1 MNIECHKDATV
12 FEKLENEWNELLS
25 RSLTNTPFQRA
36 EFQCIWWKHLG
47 RGELCLLTMRDE
59 NKKLIAIAPLFV
71 DDGEILRWVGGEEI
85 ADYLDVIAPA
95 DQMDA
100 AIRAMWG
107 FLKSAASPKW
117 SQAILSNIPEW
128 TPTPNI
134 LKSLAVESGMKA
146 EVTQIDVCPIVSLPD
161 SFEAYLQQ
169 IDKKQRHEINRKL
182 RRAEGGEDKVTWY
195 IVDSSRDIDSE
206 TESFMTLMASAAEDK
221 AKFLTPKVR
230 DTFKDLFATMQHL
243 GLLQLAFLEING
255 KKASAYAQFDYANR
269 IWVYN
274 SGFDVNSASTL
285 SPGWVLLA
293 KLIDQAIQN
302 KRTVYDFMQGS
313 EIYKYRFG
321 GKDTGVFR
329 VTLVRS

>member
-1 MNIECHKDATV
+1 MEIECYNDPAV
-12 FEKLENEWNELLS
+12 FEKLESEWNKLLS

-36 EFQCIWWKHLG
+36 EFQRVWWKHLG
-47 RGELCLLTMRDE
+47 HGELCVLTMRDE
-59 NKKLIAIAPLFV
+59 SKKLIAIAPLFV
-71 DDGEILRWVGGEEI
+71 DEGKVLRWVGGEEI

-95 DQMDA
+95 EQMDA
-100 AIRAMWG
+100 AIRAMWS
-107 FLKSAASPKW
+107 FLKSAASPQW

-128 TPTPNI
+128 TPTPNT
-134 LKSLAVESGMKA
+134 LKSLAIESGMKA
-146 EVTQIDVCPIVSLPD
+146 EVTQIDVCPVVNLPE
-161 SFEAYLQQ
+161 SFEAYLAQ

-195 IVDSSRDIDSE
+195 IVDSSRDIGSE

-221 AKFLTPKVR
+221 ANFLTPKMR
-230 DTFKDLFATMQHL
+230 DTFKDLFSTMQYL

-274 SGFDVNSASTL
+274 SGFDVDSASTL

-293 KLIDQAIQN
+293 KLIDHAIQN
-302 KRTVYDFMQGS
+302 NRAVYDFMQGS

-321 GKDTGVFR
+321 GKDTAVWR
-329 VTLVRS
+329 IVIS

>member
-1 MNIECHKDATV
+1 
-12 FEKLENEWNELLS
+12 
-25 RSLTNTPFQRA
+25 
-36 EFQCIWWKHLG
+36 
-47 RGELCLLTMRDE
+47 
-59 NKKLIAIAPLFV
+59 
-71 DDGEILRWVGGEEI
+71 
-85 ADYLDVIAPA
+85 
-95 DQMDA
+95 
-100 AIRAMWG
+100 
-107 FLKSAASPKW
+107 PKW

-221 AKFLTPKVR
+221 AKFLTPKMR